1 MADCRNEF
9 LVQINGWRGDF
20 CGTLLTPI
28 NRPGTRGSLAR
39 SGWEWEILTSTF
51 PIVMDHAA
59 RAAQQIRNIFSK
71 LLLQNDC
78 NRGQ

>member
-59 RAAQQIRNIFSK
+59 RVALSSTDSEHFFQASAPE
-71 LLLQNDC
+71 
-78 NRGQ
+78 